1 MTSFKISLTCTLVD
15 KIWISCN
22 KSFTGCKNMQST
34 AGLTQ
39 KPPDACAAG
48 KHRAIC
54 APRLALTSQP
64 THCPRDSDAQLQAV
78 LPGKNTGV

>member
-1 MTSFKISLTCTLVD
+1 
-15 KIWISCN
+15 
-22 KSFTGCKNMQST
+22 MQKHAKHCGPHT
-34 AGLTQ
+34 ET
-39 KPPDACAAG
+39 AAG

-64 THCPRDSDAQLQAV
+64 THCPHDSDAQLQAV